1 MAKKLVIVESPAKA
15 KTIEKFLGRD
25 FEVRASMGHII
36 DLPKK
41 GLGVNTRK
49 DFTPQYE
56 VIEKKDKLINELK
69 AASKRADEVYLAP
82 DPDREGEFI
91 AWSLKHT
98 LGLQNPRR
106 AVFNEITR
114 GAVQEAIRKP
124 REIDEDLFNAQQARR
139 VLDRLV
145 GYKISPLLWR
155 RIQSGT
161 SAGRVQSVALRLIC
175 DREAEIRAFVPEEY
189 WSITALLSK
198 QGQKERFEANLITRL
213 KDIATFNSEE
223 NAPEAEDQANPAL
236 NGANGNGALKLR
248 TEKGRIKITSKEEAD
263 NILADLKGATYTV
276 LKVEEKEQR
285 RQPYL
290 PYTTSTLQQDAS
302 ARLYFKPKKTMSL
315 AQQLYEGIE
324 LGERGHQGLI
334 TYMRTD
340 STRISEEAQVKVKEY
355 IGQTFGQPYVGQG
368 RIGKAKVT
376 TQDAHEAIRPTD
388 VTLTPQIVKPHL
400 SADQFKLY
408 NLIWRRFVASFMTP
422 AVFDTV
428 RVDIVAAQYVFR
440 ANGSHLKFPGFL
452 AVWQREEDEK
462 LLPALNVNEVLDMHE
477 LKPEQ
482 HFTQPPPRF
491 SEASLIKEL
500 EEQGIGRPST
510 YVPIIS
516 TIQDRGYVEQDQR
529 RFVPTWLGET
539 VNEVMNK
546 HFPDIVDTGFT
557 AEMERKL
564 DDVEEG
570 RQSWIEFLRSF
581 YGDFKVSMEKAEAEM
596 NRVQKPVE
604 EIDEL
609 CPDCGRNLVIR
620 TGRFGRFISCSGFPE
635 CRYRRSFM
643 NKTGAL
649 CPVCGGDLVERKT
662 KQKKRVFFGCSNYP
676 TCNFA
681 IWERPIADPCPN
693 CGGLMVVP
701 RAGQD
706 PVCYTEVVAVQKSAE
721 EKPQQNGTTTR
732 RKTETRN
739 TESEQAATESATTIS
754 HRTTS
759 RTKKA
764 AETTADGKTYRS
776 TTRKA
781 RTTTAT
787 SRAKKTTTRA
797 SAAKKK
803 TPTRATTSKS
813 TRSKGS
819 TTTGKAATNRA
830 RSPKTT

>member
-25 FEVRASMGHII
+25 FEVRASMGHIM

-49 DFTPQYE
+49 DFTPTYE
-56 VIEKKDKLINELK
+56 NIEKKDKLIEELRTASAK
-69 AASKRADEVYLAP
+69 ADQVYLAP

-91 AWSLKHT
+91 AWSLKKA

-106 AVFNEITR
+106 AVFNEITKT
-114 GAVQEAIRKP
+114 AVQEAIKKP

-175 DREAEIRAFVPEEY
+175 DREAEINAFVPEEY

-198 QGQKERFEANLITRL
+198 QRQKQTFEASLITRL
-213 KDIATFNSEE
+213 KDINTFNTDEQT
-223 NAPEAEDQANPAL
+223 AEGETQ
-236 NGANGNGALKLR
+236 NGAAK
-248 TEKGRIKITSKEEAD
+248 TEKGRIKISSKEESDA
-263 NILADLKGATYTV
+263 ILAELKDATYSV
-276 LKVEEKEQR
+276 LKYEEREQK

-302 ARLYFKPKKTMSL
+302 VRLYFKPKRTMSL

-324 LGERGHQGLI
+324 LGTRGHQGLI

-340 STRISEEAQVKVKEY
+340 STRISDEAQGKVKEY
-355 IGQTFGQPYVGQG
+355 IGTEFGAPYVGPG
-368 RIGKAKVT
+368 RVGKAKAT

-388 VTLTPQIVKPHL
+388 VTLTPQVVKDYLTP
-400 SADQFKLY
+400 DQFKLY

-428 RVDIVAAQYVFR
+428 RADIVAKQYVFR
-440 ANGSHLKFPGFL
+440 ATGSNLKFQGFY
-452 AVWQREEDEK
+452 AVWPREEDER
-462 LLPALNVNEVLDMHE
+462 LLPVMTVNEGLDLHK

-491 SEASLIKEL
+491 TEASLIKEL

-516 TIQDRGYVEQDQR
+516 TIQDRGYVDQEQR
-529 RFVPTWLGET
+529 RFVPTWLGTT

-546 HFPDIVDTGFT
+546 HFPDIVDTSFT
-557 AEMERKL
+557 ADMERKL

-570 RQSWIEFLRSF
+570 RRSWTEFLHGF
-581 YGDFKVSMEKAEAEM
+581 YGDFKTSMEKAEAEM

-604 EIDEL
+604 ETDET
-609 CPDCGRNLVIR
+609 CPDCGNKLVIR
-620 TGRFGRFISCSGFPE
+620 TGRFGRFLSCSTFPE
-635 CRYRRSFM
+635 CSYRRSFV

-662 KQKKRVFFGCSNYP
+662 KQKKRIFYGCANYP
-676 TCNFA
+676 TCTFA
-681 IWERPIADPCPN
+681 SWDQPVADLCPN
-693 CGGLMVVP
+693 CGGLMVIP
-701 RAGQD
+701 KPGQA
-706 PVCYTEVVAVQKSAE
+706 PVCYNEVIVPQRAAEDKPMQAGEKKPTRTTRKKAAQVSGTEE
-721 EKPQQNGTTTR
+721 EVYDVLVPKTTTR
-732 RKTETRN
+732 R
-739 TESEQAATESATTIS
+739 A
-754 HRTTS
+754 TTS
-759 RTKKA
+759 RAKA
-764 AETTADGKTYRS
+764 ASNGSTTTRKRTTTRATTKTTRARVRS
-776 TTRKA
+776 TTTRKA
-781 RTTTAT
+781 
-787 SRAKKTTTRA
+787 
-797 SAAKKK
+797 
-803 TPTRATTSKS
+803 PTRSA
-813 TRSKGS
+813 
-819 TTTGKAATNRA
+819 
-830 RSPKTT
+830 KTVK

>member
-25 FEVRASMGHII
+25 FEVKASMGHIM

-49 DFTPQYE
+49 DFAPQYE
-56 VIEKKDKLINELK
+56 VIEKKDRLIDDLK
-69 AASKRADEVYLAP
+69 AASRRADEVFLAP

-98 LGLQNPRR
+98 LNLKNPHR
-106 AVFNEITR
+106 AVFNEITK

-124 REIDEDLFNAQQARR
+124 REINEDLFNAQQARR

-175 DREAEIRAFVPEEY
+175 DREAEIRVFVPEEY
-189 WSITALLSK
+189 WSITATLSK
-198 QGQKERFEANLITRL
+198 QKQQNRFEATLITRL
-213 KDIATFNSEE
+213 KDIAALRSEE
-223 NAPEAEDQANPAL
+223 NASDGEDGTAAPAT
-236 NGANGNGALKLR
+236 NGTKAPKA
-248 TEKGRIKITSKEEAD
+248 EKGRIKITSKEESDA
-263 NILADLKGATYTV
+263 ILADLQGATYTV

-302 ARLYFKPKKTMSL
+302 VRLYLKPKKTMSI

-340 STRISEEAQVKVKEY
+340 STRISEEAQGRVKSYIAQEY
-355 IGQTFGQPYVGQG
+355 GQPYVGQG
-368 RIGKAKVT
+368 RTGKAKAT

-388 VTLTPQIVKPHL
+388 VSLTPQSVKAHL
-400 SADQFKLY
+400 TPDQFKLY
-408 NLIWRRFVASFMTP
+408 NLIWRRFVASFMTA

-440 ANGSHLKFPGFL
+440 ATGSNLKFPGFY
-452 AVWQREEDEK
+452 AVWPREEDEK
-462 LLPALNVNEVLDMHE
+462 LLPSLTAQEVLDFHG

-482 HFTQPPPRF
+482 HFTQPPPRYT
-491 SEASLIKEL
+491 EASLIKEL

-516 TIQDRGYVEQDQR
+516 TIQDRGYVDQEQR

-557 AEMERKL
+557 ADMERKL
-564 DDVEEG
+564 DEVEEG
-570 RQSWIEFLRSF
+570 RLSWTEFLHAF
-581 YGDFKVSMEKAEAEM
+581 YGGFKVSMDKAEAEM

-604 EIDEL
+604 EMEEL
-609 CPDCGRNLVIR
+609 CPECGRNLVIR

-649 CPVCGGDLVERKT
+649 CPECGGDLVERKT
-662 KQKKRVFFGCSNYP
+662 KQKKRIFYGCSNYP

-681 IWERPIADPCPN
+681 IWERPVADVCPH

-701 RAGQD
+701 KAGQE
-706 PVCYTEVVAVQKSAE
+706 PVCYAEVIAVQRNE
-721 EKPQQNGTTTR
+721 EAKPQQDGESPKRTTRRKTTTTAGEGGEVEPKTTRTRRTTSTTTTR
-732 RKTETRN
+732 RKAASAS
-739 TESEQAATESATTIS
+739 SEDGASAVKPRATPKKTASKTGRAS
-754 HRTTS
+754 GTS
-759 RTKKA
+759 RTA
-764 AETTADGKTYRS
+764 ARKTT
-776 TTRKA
+776 TTR
-781 RTTTAT
+781 AT
-787 SRAKKTTTRA
+787 AKKTTTTRA
-797 SAAKKK
+797 STAKKASK
-803 TPTRATTSKS
+803 TK
-813 TRSKGS
+813 
-819 TTTGKAATNRA
+819 
-830 RSPKTT
+830 

>member
-1 MAKKLVIVESPAKA
+1 MGKKLVIVESPAKA

-49 DFTPQYE
+49 DFEPAYE
-56 VIEKKDKLINELK
+56 IIEKKDRLIDELK
-69 AASKRADEVYLAP
+69 AASRRAEEVYLAP

-91 AWSLKHT
+91 AWSLMHT
-98 LGLQNPRR
+98 LGLQHPRR

-114 GAVQEAIRKP
+114 GAVQDAIRHP
-124 REIDEDLFNAQQARR
+124 REINEDLFNAQQARR

-189 WSITALLSK
+189 WSITATLSK
-198 QGQKERFEANLITRL
+198 QKSAERFEAVLITRL
-213 KDIATFNSEE
+213 
-223 NAPEAEDQANPAL
+223 AEMAAL
-236 NGANGNGALKLR
+236 NGEENGNGGEGEETGQNGAKAAK
-248 TEKGRIKITSKEEAD
+248 TGKGRIKISSQEEAD
-263 NILADLKGATYTV
+263 AILADLQGATYSV
-276 LKVEEKEQR
+276 LKVDEREQR
-285 RQPYL
+285 RQPAP
-290 PYTTSTLQQDAS
+290 PYTTSTMQQDAS
-302 ARLYFKPKKTMSL
+302 SRLYFKPKKTMSL

-340 STRISEEAQVKVKEY
+340 STRISEEAQARVKQY
-355 IGQTFGQPYVGQG
+355 IGQEYGQPYVGQG
-368 RIGKAKVT
+368 RMGKAKAT

-388 VTLTPQIVKPHL
+388 VTLTPQIVKPYL
-400 SADQFKLY
+400 SGDQFKLY

-440 ANGSHLKFPGFL
+440 ANGSNLKFPGFY
-452 AVWQREEDEK
+452 AVWPREEDEK
-462 LLPALNVNEVLDMHE
+462 QLPKLSANEVLDLHS

-482 HFTQPPPRF
+482 HFTQPPPRY

-516 TIQDRGYVEQDQR
+516 TIQDRGYVEQEQR
-529 RFVPTWLGET
+529 RFIPTWLGET

-546 HFPDIVDTGFT
+546 HFPEIVDVSFT
-557 AEMERKL
+557 ADMEHKL

-570 RQSWIEFLRSF
+570 RQSWREFLHSF
-581 YGDFKVSMEKAEAEM
+581 YDDFKEALKRAEAEM
-596 NRVQKPVE
+596 ERVDKPLE
-604 EIDEL
+604 EIDET
-609 CPDCGRNLVIR
+609 CPECGRTLVIR

-635 CRYRRSFM
+635 CNYRRSIV

-649 CPVCGGDLVERKT
+649 CPQCGGDLVERKT
-662 KQKKRVFFGCSNYP
+662 RQKKRLFYGCSNYP
-676 TCNFA
+676 ACNFA
-681 IWERPIADPCPN
+681 IWEKPVAEPCPN

-701 RAGQD
+701 RPGQEA
-706 PVCYTEVVAVQKSAE
+706 VCYQEVVAPRSE
-721 EKPQQNGTTTR
+721 ERPQQNGAAAPARRATR
-732 RKTETRN
+732 RKA
-739 TESEQAATESATTIS
+739 AATATIDG
-754 HRTTS
+754 TTENGA
-759 RTKKA
+759 TPA
-764 AETTADGKTYRS
+764 KTR
-776 TTRKA
+776 A
-781 RTTTAT
+781 RTTGVSRAAKVAAGSNGANTAEKKPTAAKTTARKRASATRASSRGTAKKST
-787 SRAKKTTTRA
+787 SAKKT
-797 SAAKKK
+797 
-803 TPTRATTSKS
+803 ATGT
-813 TRSKGS
+813 GS
-819 TTTGKAATNRA
+819 RRKTTGKTVL
-830 RSPKTT
+830 